1 MNQTI
6 SRLLFNRPSASGLRW
21 LCVPAVLWWAATASA
36 QTDAANQPAM
46 QVLRL
51 ASMPAEK
58 LEIVLHDLL
67 GERLKPMQNVGGPRV
82 SWLFVP
88 ASGRQVE
95 LIFDRQ
101 QNEVTLRGPAGLV
114 EQLRRLIVTV
124 DSSPGTSDGDRVTRV
139 IRLRRANPGQ
149 VLRMI
154 EAYRSGQRDGQPPPP
169 SNAVPRPRDTS
180 RLDSPLGSLSLA
192 GALFAGR
199 ASNVVF
205 RCQSPDAGAAPPAG
219 AAMPPPGAQRL
230 PTTQRPDERGPVSP
244 VRPRFPSLD
253 SDLEVET
260 LPDLDALILRGRPR
274 EVEELR
280 RIIEEIERLSA
291 ETQPEID
298 VVYLTHVSCEA
309 LATIVKQV
317 DPELTG
323 GRQGRATAVALV
335 KPNALLLIGWGEAVK
350 SIKELVRKLDLP
362 VAPETQ
368 FRVFRLRHAVA
379 ATAQTTIQNLFTK
392 QTGLGPQV
400 KVTADIRTN
409 SLIVQAAPR
418 DLEEVD
424 QLVQRLDQA
433 QGEAVRQVHVFQLK
447 NSLAVDVASVLQGAI
462 GAAKTGSATQKNAA
476 LELLSVDAKGQKL
489 LRAGLL
495 DDVQITPDPRTN
507 ALIVAGPAES
517 MELLEALVKQ
527 LDTPSAVAQIK
538 VFRIVNGD
546 ATSMVQML
554 HMLLFSRTTNA
565 GAMPSAPLAG
575 AENETTLVPVRFSVD
590 LRTNSIIATGSQSDL
605 AIIEALLLRLDEDKG
620 TPRKNAVYQLKNNPA
635 TDIARSINEFLR
647 SEKQVQQTT
656 PGVVN
661 PFQQI
666 ESEVVVVPEVVSNS
680 LIVSATPRFYDDV
693 MDLVKKLDAE
703 RPQVVIQ
710 VLIAQVMLSNQ
721 DEFGIELGLQDSI
734 LFDRSLL
741 GNLVSTTSS
750 SQTSTPSGIVTQ
762 TQQNILGAS
771 NQPGYAFNNAP
782 LGNSGGAQALANP
795 SQVGTQGL
803 SSFGVGR
810 TNNTLG
816 YGGLVLSASSESVSV
831 LIRALQQTSRME
843 VLSRPQIMTLD
854 NQPAFVQVGQRVPR
868 ITGSTLTQVG
878 QQNNIVLE
886 NVGLILGVTPRISPD
901 GRVVMEVDAEKSQ
914 LGNIADGIPV
924 TTSGGVVINSPTIDL
939 ATAQTTV
946 SAIDG
951 ETIIIGGLI
960 TKSTQTINRRVP
972 YLSDIPLLGLLFR
985 YDSHDKERNE
995 MLIILTPHIVRGPED
1010 AERVRHMEESR
1021 MNWCLCDVNQ
1031 IHGPVGF
1038 GLKNEPQTA
1047 PVVFPDANP
1056 RGTLVPIPQPA
1067 GQPPLQ
1073 ESRPETVPPG
1083 AQVPPAN
1090 TSAPAAAPAPGT
1102 AMQRLPTTDA
1112 AQLTNYQPSPREPF
1126 AVETCRGNTVA
1137 PPAEE
1142 RRWLQ

>member
-1 MNQTI
+1 
-6 SRLLFNRPSASGLRW
+6 
-21 LCVPAVLWWAATASA
+21 
-36 QTDAANQPAM
+36 M
-46 QVLRL
+46 QALRL
-51 ASMPAEK
+51 ANLPAEK
-58 LEIVLHDLL
+58 MESVLHDLL
-67 GERLKPMQNVGGPRV
+67 GERLKPMQNAAGPRV
-82 SWLFVP
+82 GWLFLP
-88 ASGRQVE
+88 ASGQQVE
-95 LIFDRQ
+95 LVFDRQ

-114 EQLRRLIVTV
+114 EQLRRLIATI
-124 DSSPGTSDGDRVTRV
+124 DSTPMSSDRDRVTRV
-139 IRLRRANPGQ
+139 IQLRRANPGQ
-149 VLRMI
+149 VLRII

-169 SNAVPRPRDTS
+169 SNAAPHPRDIS
-180 RLDSPLGSLSLA
+180 RLGNPLGGLSLTDTP
-192 GALFAGR
+192 FVGR

-205 RCQSPDAGAAPPAG
+205 RCQSPNNGAAPPAG
-219 AAMPPPGAQRL
+219 ASPIR
-230 PTTQRPDERGPVSP
+230 TTQRPEEKGAVPP
-244 VRPRFPSLD
+244 GRPRFPSLD

-260 LPDLDALILRGRPR
+260 LPDLDTLILRGRPH

-298 VVYLTHVSCEA
+298 IVYLNYVSCEA
-309 LATIVKQV
+309 LATIIKQV
-317 DPELTG
+317 DPDLTS
-323 GRQGRATAVALV
+323 GRQGRASTVALI
-335 KPNALLLIGWGEAVK
+335 KPNALLLVGWGEAVK
-350 SIKELVRKLDLP
+350 SIKELVRKLDQP

-379 ATAQTTIQNLFTK
+379 ATAETTIQNLFTK

-400 KVTADIRTN
+400 KVTADVRTN

-433 QGEAVRQVHVFQLK
+433 QGEAVRQVHMFQLK
-447 NSLAVDVASVLQGAI
+447 NSLAADVASVLQGAI
-462 GAAKTGSATQKNAA
+462 GAAKTGSTPQKNAA

-495 DDVQITPDPRTN
+495 DDVQITPEPRTN
-507 ALIVAGPAES
+507 ALIIAGPAES

-538 VFRIVNGD
+538 VFRIVKGD

-575 AENETTLVPVRFSVD
+575 AESESTLVPVRFSVD

-620 TPRKNAVYQLKNNPA
+620 TPRKNAVYRLKNAPA
-635 TDIARSINEFLR
+635 PDIARSINEFLR

-680 LIVSATPRFYDDV
+680 LIVSATPRFFGEI
-693 MDLVKKLDAE
+693 MELVKKIDTEPL
-703 RPQVVIQ
+703 QVVIQ
-710 VLIAQVMLSNQ
+710 VLIAQVTLSNQ

-741 GNLVSTTSS
+741 GNLVSTTTS
-750 SQTSTPSGIVTQ
+750 SQTSTSSGIVTQ
-762 TQQNILGAS
+762 SQQNILGAT
-771 NQPGYAFNNAP
+771 NQPGYNFNNQP

-795 SQVGTQGL
+795 SQVGTQCL

-810 TNNTLG
+810 TNSTLG
-816 YGGLVLSASSESVSV
+816 YGGLVLSASSDAVSV
-831 LIRALQQTSRME
+831 LIRALQQTSRLE

-901 GRVVMEVDAEKSQ
+901 GRVVMEVDAENSQ

-924 TTSGGVVINSPTIDL
+924 TTSGGVVINSPTINL

-951 ETIIIGGLI
+951 ETIVIGGLI
-960 TKSTQTINRRVP
+960 TKSTSTINRRVP
-972 YLSDIPLLGLLFR
+972 YLSDIPLLGMLFR

-995 MLIILTPHIVRGPED
+995 MLIILTPHIVRGPQD
-1010 AERVRHMEESR
+1010 AERVRQMEESR

-1038 GLKNEPQTA
+1038 GVKADPQAA

-1056 RGTLVPIPQPA
+1056 RGTLLPIPQPA
-1067 GQPPLQ
+1067 GPQQPSR

-1083 AQVPPAN
+1083 PQVPAAN
-1090 TSAPAAAPAPGT
+1090 TSAPAPAVGA

-1112 AQLTNYQPSPREPF
+1112 AQLTNYQSSPREPF

-1137 PPAEE
+1137 PPAED